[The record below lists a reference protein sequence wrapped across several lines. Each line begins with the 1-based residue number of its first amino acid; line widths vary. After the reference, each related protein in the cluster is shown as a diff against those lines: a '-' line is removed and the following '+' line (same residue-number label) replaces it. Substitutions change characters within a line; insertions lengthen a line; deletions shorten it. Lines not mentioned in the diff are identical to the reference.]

1 MGWIAFAIVVAGIFI
16 GVALEEVAR
25 SLKAGLT
32 DMRSSLAYSK
42 SESIERAPTRKPQ
55 VPCKNGGSADP
66 CEDVSYTNSAR

>member
-16 GVALEEVAR
+16 AVALEEVAR

-32 DMRSSLAYSK
+32 DMRASLAYSK
-42 SESIERAPTRKPQ
+42 TESIERAPTRQPQ

-66 CEDVSYTNSAR
+66 CEYVSY